1 MEEITDLFGKQLN
14 KTIEKYRHNVQEM
27 SELEMKIWIIYFP
40 YHLLARIIAN
50 EYKTKAHIEL
60 LYLKLEGDEK
70 KTYSEIFRK
79 IVKKNIR
86 NDLEQINIMAQ
97 QVLQTIRERKKR
109 KRKKLKSRPD

>member
-14 KTIEKYRHNVQEM
+14 KTIDKYRYNVQEM
-27 SELEMKIWIIYFP
+27 SEREMKIWIIYFP

-70 KTYSEIFRK
+70 KTYSEILKK
-79 IVKKNIR
+79 IVKENIKN
-86 NDLEQINIMAQ
+86 DMEEINIIAQ
-97 QVLQTIRERKKR
+97 KVLQTIRERKVR
-109 KRKKLKSRPD
+109 KRRNKK